1 MNPQA
6 TTQIAFTVVPYVQGS
21 RGGLKPGDIIQCRN
35 RETAELR
42 AEKLMASGRVLGVDV
57 VCEAAHPA
65 LDEYGEAEYLVRP
78 GRVPQRGCPARSA
91 EVDRPLTKYILHN
104 LRPGCGGGGSPKVCH

>member
-57 VCEAAHPA
+57 VRQTADPA
-65 LDEYGEAEYLVRP
+65 LDEYGEPEYLLRL
-78 GRVPQRGCPARSA
+78 GRVPELG
-91 EVDRPLTKYILHN
+91 
-104 LRPGCGGGGSPKVCH
+104 